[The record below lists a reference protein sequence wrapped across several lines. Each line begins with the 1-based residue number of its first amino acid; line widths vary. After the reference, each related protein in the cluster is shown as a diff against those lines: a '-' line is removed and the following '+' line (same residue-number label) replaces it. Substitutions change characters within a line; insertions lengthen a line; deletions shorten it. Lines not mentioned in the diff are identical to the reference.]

1 MGLKK
6 SYAQIVA
13 LLAAGMAFEPTGN
26 LHGSTLDYG
35 VDIEKLRK
43 YRQKNHIENLKKQ
56 GLKEFWYGEVCIYAR
71 NQKNA
76 DRKAKNQGLI

>member
-1 MGLKK
+1 M
-6 SYAQIVA
+6 A
-13 LLAAGMAFEPTGN
+13 LFAAGLAFVPTGK
-26 LHGSTLDYG
+26 GAIDYSI
-35 VDIEKLRK
+35 DLEKLRK